1 MHQLNVL
8 ALGPNSFINTL
19 IELKQYL
26 KFNLFKANN
35 NVDKN
40 LMANYDI
47 LLFHEEFLENKNS
60 KIIIDNLSTIKI
72 LASTSLSKAITYDA
86 FLKLPS
92 SINEINFIIENS
104 AIKKKF
110 IKNSS
115 IKIKNYSLDKNEKK
129 LSKNNISIFLT
140 EKEIQLLELFLNS
153 AFSISRK
160 EILSKV
166 WHYSS
171 DADTHT
177 VETHIYRLRKKIN
190 EKFSDDQFILNDKNG
205 YSL

>member
-26 KFNLFKANN
+26 KFNLSKANN
-35 NVDKN
+35 NLDKN
-40 LMANYDI
+40 LMATYDI
-47 LLFHEEFLENKNS
+47 LLFHEEFLENKND
-60 KIIIDNLSTIKI
+60 KNIVDNLNIIKV
-72 LASTSLSKAITYDA
+72 LASTSSSKAVKHDA
-86 FLKLPS
+86 FLKLPT
-92 SINEINFIIENS
+92 SINDINFIIENS

-115 IKIKNYSLDKNEKK
+115 IKIKNYYLDKNEKK
-129 LSKNNISIFLT
+129 LSKNDIFIILT

-153 AFSISRK
+153 NFSISKK
-160 EILSKV
+160 EILSQV

-190 EKFSDDQFILNDKNG
+190 DKFCDDQFILNDKNG